1 MPEWQHFTIG
11 LSGTILLGFLVDP
24 LVKYTKRSIKSLP
37 RRDIGERWEALARE
51 PPYISPGFI
60 LGFLERIL
68 FFIALWSYSWQ
79 VIGGWL
85 AFKLASKWETYKS
98 IMFFPPKLEGSN
110 DLDYL
115 LARRLLGSQRLMTY
129 LIGTIANVLFAISG
143 VAIGRHGCELIY
155 YVNSWL

>member
-1 MPEWQHFTIG
+1 MG
-11 LSGTILLGFLVDP
+11 GA
-24 LVKYTKRSIKSLP
+24 RARASL
-37 RRDIGERWEALARE
+37 
-51 PPYISPGFI
+51 ISPGFI

-98 IMFFPPKLEGSN
+98 IMFFPPKLEGNN

-143 VAIGRHGCELIY
+143 VAIDRHGCELIY
-155 YVNSWL
+155 YVNSWP